1 MRRLLAAC
9 LVTLAPLA
17 ALAED
22 VTHFTLDNGMDVVV
36 IEDHRAPVV
45 THMVWYRAGSADE
58 EPGVSGVAHFLE
70 HLLFKGTDTMAPG
83 EFSATV
89 ARNGG
94 SDNAFTSYDYTAY
107 FQRIAA
113 DRLDLVMGMEADRMV
128 NLRLDEADIVTERN
142 VILEERNQRVENSPP
157 ALYREQKGALQ
168 YLNHPYGVPII
179 GWRHEVAA
187 LGLGDALAYY
197 RRYYAPNN
205 AILVVAGDADPEE
218 VRALAERH
226 YGVIPANP
234 DLPPRA
240 RPQEPPHLAERRMT
254 LRDPRVSQPYLS
266 RSYLAP
272 ERDSGA
278 QERAAALTLLAEL
291 LGGGQTAVL
300 TQELQFERRIAVQAG
315 AWYSGMSLD
324 DTTFDLAVVPAP
336 GVTLAEAEAAL
347 DDVLTGFLETGPDAA
362 HLARIKTQLRAQ
374 AIYDRDDA
382 SSLARRYGA
391 ALAQGLTVAD
401 VQAWPEILQAV
412 SAEDIMAAARD
423 VLDRRKSVTGWLMA
437 PEVTQ

>member
-22 VTHFTLDNGMDVVV
+22 VTHFKLDNGMDVVV